1 MWLRD
6 NRVQRKF
13 TRLSGKFAW
22 VGRQGGLD
30 LMARAPAPPAGSLC
44 FQISRDGLAVASC
57 SGDLADTMLAQAG
70 AGSWPGKSIGG
81 MFSAMN
87 KRSLFTLKT
96 QETEKFYNN

>member
-1 MWLRD
+1 MSSENSRGFPGNLHG
-6 NRVQRKF
+6 
-13 TRLSGKFAW
+13 SA
-22 VGRQGGLD
+22 GRGD
-30 LMARAPAPPAGSLC
+30 WIWMARAPAPPAGSLC

-57 SGDLADTMLAQAG
+57 SGDLADAMLAQAG